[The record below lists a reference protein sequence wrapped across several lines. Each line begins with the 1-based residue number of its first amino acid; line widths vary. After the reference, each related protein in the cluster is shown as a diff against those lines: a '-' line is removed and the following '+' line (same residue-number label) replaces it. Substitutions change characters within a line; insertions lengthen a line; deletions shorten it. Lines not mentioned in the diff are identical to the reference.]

1 MTTQS
6 ASERESV
13 PVAPSV
19 PERLFRVSPPALDD
33 GIVSC
38 SMPTG
43 PWLNGP
49 AGQPLGGAL
58 GVLIDDVV
66 GYALVLERPPGRWSV
81 SAEISLDL
89 CQPVPADGSVLTAR
103 ARNLSTDASGG
114 LSSGSVLDADG
125 ALIAVCRQHGRWIP
139 GSPDVS
145 PASLSQPRTGNDLA
159 ELLGV
164 RAHPTEAGGRL
175 DLTVPP
181 DLVNPMGN
189 LHGGITLCLCDL
201 LAHTALAHTALGGH
215 RPTAS
220 VHVAYLRALPLGST
234 ARFDCTIEHRGR
246 SFAVARISAVND
258 AGKPCVIA
266 TVTTR

>member
-6 ASERESV
+6 ERESL
-13 PVAPSV
+13 PVVASG
-19 PERLFRVSPPALDD
+19 PERSFRISPPTLDD
-33 GIVSC
+33 GVVSC

-66 GYALVLERPPGRWSV
+66 GYALVLECPPGRWSV

-89 CQPVPADGSVLTAR
+89 CRPVPADGSVLTAQ

-114 LSSGSVLDADG
+114 LSSGSVLDARG
-125 ALIAVCRQHGRWIP
+125 ALIAVCHQHGRWVP
-139 GSPDVS
+139 ASPDVR
-145 PASLSQPRTGNDLA
+145 PAGRSQPGTAAPSAGGLA
-159 ELLGV
+159 ELLGAGAG
-164 RAHPTEAGGRL
+164 AHRTEAGARL
-175 DLTVPP
+175 DLRVTPE
-181 DLVNPMGN
+181 LVNPMGN

-201 LAHTALAHTALGGH
+201 LAHTALGGQRH
-215 RPTAS
+215 TAS
-220 VHVAYLRALPLGST
+220 VHVAYPRALPLGTT
-234 ARFDCTIEHRGR
+234 ARFDCSVEHRGR
-246 SFAVARISAVND
+246 SFAVARISAVDD

>member
-13 PVAPSV
+13 PVAASV

-66 GYALVLERPPGRWSV
+66 GYALMLERPPGRWSV

-89 CQPVPADGSVLTAR
+89 CRPVPADGSVLTAQ

-114 LSSGSVLDADG
+114 LSSGSVLDASG

-139 GSPDVS
+139 GSSGVS
-145 PASLSQPRTGNDLA
+145 PASRPQPGTPAAGELA

-164 RAHPTEAGGRL
+164 RAHRTEAGARL
-175 DLTVPP
+175 ELTVTP
-181 DLVNPMGN
+181 DLANPMGN

-201 LAHTALAHTALGGH
+201 LAHTALGGQRH
-215 RPTAS
+215 TAS
-220 VHVAYLRALPLGST
+220 VHVAYPRALPLGTT
-234 ARFDCTIEHRGR
+234 ARFDCTLEHRGR

>member
-89 CQPVPADGSVLTAR
+89 CRPVPADGSVLTAQ
-103 ARNLSTDASGG
+103 ARNLCTDASGG
-114 LSSGSVLDADG
+114 LSSGSVLDASG
-125 ALIAVCRQHGRWIP
+125 ALIAVCRQHGRWVP
-139 GSPDVS
+139 ASPDAT
-145 PASLSQPRTGNDLA
+145 PPGRFQPRTGTDLA
-159 ELLGV
+159 ELLGAG
-164 RAHPTEAGGRL
+164 AHRTEAGARL
-175 DLTVPP
+175 DLTVTP

-201 LAHTALAHTALGGH
+201 LAHTALDGQRH
-215 RPTAS
+215 TAS
-220 VHVAYLRALPLGST
+220 VHVAYPRALPLGAT
-234 ARFDCTIEHRGR
+234 ARFDCSVEHRGR

>member
-89 CQPVPADGSVLTAR
+89 CRPVPADGSVLTAQ
-103 ARNLSTDASGG
+103 ARNLCTDASGG
-114 LSSGSVLDADG
+114 LSSGSVLDASG
-125 ALIAVCRQHGRWIP
+125 ALIAVCRQHGRWVP
-139 GSPDVS
+139 ASPDAT
-145 PASLSQPRTGNDLA
+145 PPGRFQPRTGTDLA
-159 ELLGV
+159 ELLGAG
-164 RAHPTEAGGRL
+164 AHRTEAGARL
-175 DLTVPP
+175 DLTVTP

-201 LAHTALAHTALGGH
+201 LAHTALGGQRH
-215 RPTAS
+215 TAS
-220 VHVAYLRALPLGST
+220 VHVAYPRALPLGTT
-234 ARFDCTIEHRGR
+234 ARFDCSVEHRGR